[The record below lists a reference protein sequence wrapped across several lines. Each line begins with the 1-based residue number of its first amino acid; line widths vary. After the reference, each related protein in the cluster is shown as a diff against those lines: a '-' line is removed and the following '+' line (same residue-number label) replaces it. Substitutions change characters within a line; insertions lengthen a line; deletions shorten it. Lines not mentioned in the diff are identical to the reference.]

1 MVEVNTIHRKF
12 SHLFFALVLVLLTNT
27 VAEADCM
34 EDALANIDQGIF
46 LVMNSGAVYR
56 VINNNGVE
64 LAFWLPP
71 AGMVIC
77 DQVTVSGEIY
87 YTISNQDAKQT
98 VFAIRER

>member
-1 MVEVNTIHRKF
+1 
-12 SHLFFALVLVLLTNT
+12 
-27 VAEADCM
+27 M